1 MLTVEQVTSDL
12 EKEGYLIAYTHFTH
26 DVEPPFLIIPGVT
39 TENEFADNR
48 VYESTEVFSLE
59 FYCCEDLRQSCSKLE
74 KTFDRLGYAWEKEYQ
89 VWIDEEK
96 MLDTRYSLA

>member
-1 MLTVEQVTSDL
+1 MLTAEQVMSDL

-26 DVEPPFLIIPGVT
+26 DVEPPFLIIPAT
-39 TENEFADNR
+39 TTSNEFADNH
-48 VYESTEVFSLE
+48 VYKSVEEFSVE
-59 FYCCEDLRQSCSKLE
+59 FYCCEDIRKSCAKLE
-74 KTFDRLGYAWEKEYQ
+74 QIFDKLGYAWEKEYQ

>member
-1 MLTVEQVTSDL
+1 MLTVEQVMSDL

-39 TENEFADNR
+39 TENNFADNH
-48 VYESTEVFSLE
+48 VYRSVEVFSLE
-59 FYCCEDLRQSCSKLE
+59 FYCCENLRTSCAKLE
-74 KTFDRLGYAWEKEYQ
+74 QLFDKLGYSWQKEYQ

-96 MLDTRYSLA
+96 MLDTRYSIS